1 MTTATQN
8 KIPQLNIFGTI
19 DKEKINLFD
28 PPYAIRNDCSLGQWK
43 VGEKGML
50 GDSLAISII
59 GVRNFY
65 GKLGKGKP
73 CDWLQLWFVAAPNEP
88 KIPTN
93 VVCVSYI
100 KTRSKSALGQTLIE
114 VMESTEPALGI
125 FETGFEQHSN
135 ELGKYY
141 SINWKWRERQPE
153 EMNQLNLIADFLK
166 TKPALIDTNLPD
178 TMILIQGIE
187 KEKELEEAKIE
198 VKILIDKRQKLIEA
212 AKS

>member
-1 MTTATQN
+1 MTQA
-8 KIPQLNIFGTI
+8 KSKVLELEIFGTI
-19 DKEKINLFD
+19 DQEKINLFD
-28 PPYAIRNDCSLGQWK
+28 PPYAIRNDCQIACWK

-50 GDSLAISII
+50 GDSLAMSII

-65 GKLGKGKP
+65 GLLGKGKP
-73 CDWLQLWFVAAPNEP
+73 CDWLQIWFIAAPHET
-88 KIPTN
+88 KIPVS
-93 VVCVSYI
+93 VVCVTYI

-114 VMESTEPALGI
+114 VMQSTEPALGI
-125 FETGFEQHSN
+125 FETSFEKHTN
-135 ELGKYY
+135 ELGNYY
-141 SINWKWRERQPE
+141 SINWRWRERQPD

-178 TMILIQGIE
+178 TMIMLQGIE

-198 VKILIDKRQKLIEA
+198 LQILMDKRQKLIEA